1 MPEKGLSAGEPG
13 EPGEECLGLELGSML
28 GPGDLESPL
37 AAGSATPG
45 LSPVPFSPPA
55 RPSVVTVML
64 LCANEALLVSFT
76 ETLQLLGT
84 GARCAR
90 LSGTE
95 GEGETGNER
104 SPRNS
109 WREVSAAEGGRAG
122 TELPRGGAASC
133 PREPHRLCRPPGDQA
148 WPWTVRRGS
157 Q

>member
-1 MPEKGLSAGEPG
+1 MPEKGLSAGEPGEPG

-28 GPGDLESPL
+28 GPGDLETPL

-55 RPSVVTVML
+55 GPSVVTVML
-64 LCANEALLVSFT
+64 LCANEALLVFT
-76 ETLQLLGT
+76 ETLQLLGA
-84 GARCAR
+84 GAPCAR

-109 WREVSAAEGGRAG
+109 HWEAIGELAGG
-122 TELPRGGAASC
+122 
-133 PREPHRLCRPPGDQA
+133 
-148 WPWTVRRGS
+148 
-157 Q
+157 